1 MKRKTKINYEVLI
14 VCFLGFA
21 FGIAARR
28 LAPAA
33 PGFLN
38 LLGFLALGFLLLYL
52 HLLLHEAGHLL
63 FGLATGYRFLSF
75 RISSL
80 LWVKMD
86 GRIRL
91 KRLSSPLMSVQ
102 CLMAP
107 PELKNG
113 TMPAVLYYLGGCIL
127 TLIAAALSSVLL
139 FAFPAWPPLLRVA
152 LLEFSF
158 LGVLIFVEN
167 ALLPEIGGLPTDG
180 KNALERLRHPTSVRG
195 MWLQLKVHELST
207 DGTRMKDMPAEWF
220 AEPSGEEDKAAA
232 AMLLVYR
239 TFWLMDRS
247 EFAAAHALTEQL
259 TGGAYPLSK
268 LLRFLLLCDGA
279 CCEMLGAAEGGLLA
293 ALHNEDMKAVARR
306 MQNSITVIRTRF
318 FEALLVRRDRA
329 AADELRKKLDSMK
342 QTYPSKGDYAEEL
355 ALAEAAETAAGL
367 VDRKP

>member
-1 MKRKTKINYEVLI
+1 MKRKMKINYGALI
-14 VCFLGFA
+14 GGLFGCA
-21 FGIAARR
+21 FGIAAAQ
-28 LAPAA
+28 LVPVAPS
-33 PGFLN
+33 FSN
-38 LLGFLALGFLLLYL
+38 LLVILALSFLLMYL
-52 HLLLHEAGHLL
+52 HILLHEAGHLL

-127 TLIAAALSSVLL
+127 TLIATALSSVLL

-158 LGVLIFVEN
+158 LGVLIIVEN

-220 AEPSGEEDKAAA
+220 AEPSGEDKAAA

-293 ALHNEDMKAVARR
+293 ALHNEDMEAAARR
-306 MQNSITVIRTRF
+306 MRNSITVIRTRF

-367 VDRKP
+367 ADRKP